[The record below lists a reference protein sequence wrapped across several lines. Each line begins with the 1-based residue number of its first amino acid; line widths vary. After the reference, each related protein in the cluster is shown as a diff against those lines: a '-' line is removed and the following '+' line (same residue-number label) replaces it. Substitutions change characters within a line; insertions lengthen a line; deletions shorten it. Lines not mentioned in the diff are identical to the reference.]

1 MHLHKN
7 IYVKLQ
13 TKQTYKHTR
22 GKCSNVYE
30 HRNVS
35 FKKQVYSSIVIV
47 NKTFIASNRIP
58 NLKRLKQVI
67 V

>member
-47 NKTFIASNRIP
+47 KTKPSLHQIGY
-58 NLKRLKQVI
+58 QT
-67 V
+67 